1 MISLIVAPLSMVLPY
16 PARGSTRFFLDTAS
30 TAEYDSLL
38 PLGMF
43 HGVTSNPTILER
55 DGVECSVQSLHAL
68 ADQAFA
74 HGVEEFMCQ
83 AWGGTVD
90 TYEETGL
97 LLAAKDPKRMV
108 IKVPVNDA
116 GVKAASKL
124 QAQGIRICLTA
135 CYASHQALVAG
146 SAGVEYIAPYLGRM
160 TDAGKDGMAEIER
173 MQAIVEGLGCDTR
186 KLRLCLE
193 PSALNLFSIPPHAFS
208 RRIPASHA
216 ANAQG
221 CWSRP
226 SGMRTRW
233 RRWLPKGVT
242 PSPSVLSWLACSS
255 KSRSR
260 TLRLWSLSKPLL
272 PAANR
277 DNRTELCESK
287 CPRAWNPSHCLVKLL
302 QAKPRTFPPPTGDG
316 TRTPPPPRP
325 RRISGWLCLNLTP
338 Q

>member
-1 MISLIVAPLSMVLPY
+1 
-16 PARGSTRFFLDTAS
+16 
-30 TAEYDSLL
+30 
-38 PLGMF
+38 
-43 HGVTSNPTILER
+43 
-55 DGVECSVQSLHAL
+55 
-68 ADQAFA
+68 
-74 HGVEEFMCQ
+74 
-83 AWGGTVD
+83 
-90 TYEETGL
+90 
-97 LLAAKDPKRMV
+97 
-108 IKVPVNDA
+108 
-116 GVKAASKL
+116 
-124 QAQGIRICLTA
+124 
-135 CYASHQALVAG
+135 
-146 SAGVEYIAPYLGRM
+146 
-160 TDAGKDGMAEIER
+160 

-260 TLRLWSLSKPLL
+260 TLRLWSLSKLLL
-272 PAANR
+272 PAASR

-316 TRTPPPPRP
+316 PRTSPPPRP
-325 RRISGWLCLNLTP
+325 HRISGWMCLKLTP
-338 Q
+338 QWPHV